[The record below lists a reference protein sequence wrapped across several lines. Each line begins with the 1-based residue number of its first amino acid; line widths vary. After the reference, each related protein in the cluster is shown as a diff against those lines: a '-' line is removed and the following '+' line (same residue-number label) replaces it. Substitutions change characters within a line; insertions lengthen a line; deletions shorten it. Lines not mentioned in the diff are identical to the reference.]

1 MSDFDWAILA
11 RVVRPQ
17 GRHGEIVADLLT
29 DFPERFADRKR
40 LYLLASE
47 ATAEALR
54 EVVLER
60 HWLHKA
66 RVVLKFS
73 GVDSISDA
81 EMLRGLLIAIP
92 RNERVS
98 LNDDSVYLSD
108 LLGCT
113 VVDVTSKPVD
123 IGKIIDVYR
132 DASLLVVQPKM
143 NEELLIPF
151 AKAYLVR
158 IDLPAKRIEMRLPTG
173 ILDVNA
179 PVTEEERRDLDNP
192 DRSEET

>member
-11 RVVRPQ
+11 RVIRPQ

-47 ATAEALR
+47 ANAEAVR

-60 HWLHKA
+60 HWLHKG

-73 GVDSISDA
+73 GFDSISNA
-81 EMLRGLLIAIP
+81 ETLRGLLVAIP

-123 IGKIIDVYR
+123 IGKIIDVDR
-132 DASLLVVQPKM
+132 DAGLLVVQPKM

-158 IDLPAKRIEMRLPTG
+158 IDTPAKRIEMRLPTG
-173 ILDVNA
+173 ILDINA
-179 PVTEEERRDLDNP
+179 PVTEEERRDLDNA